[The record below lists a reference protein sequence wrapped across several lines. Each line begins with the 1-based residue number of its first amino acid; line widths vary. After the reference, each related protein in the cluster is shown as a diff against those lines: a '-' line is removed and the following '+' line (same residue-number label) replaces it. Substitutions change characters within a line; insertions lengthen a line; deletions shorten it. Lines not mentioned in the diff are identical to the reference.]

1 MSSERVYTLDDKIL
15 KLFASK
21 GSSGPQIANANGVK
35 VRRVMQLTRDF
46 AKASLDQLKILD
58 LACGEGVYAIEAALR
73 GADVTAS
80 DARTERM
87 NEGVKAAESLGLKNL
102 RFEQADVR
110 NINVGSQGSF
120 DVIFFLGI
128 LYHLDKRDVFAV
140 LKNIYEMCLQFVIID
155 THISLRVDDAVE
167 HNGQTYYGQQ
177 MREHAA
183 DDSEQVRRDRALSSL
198 DNAMSFWFT
207 RESLF
212 RLLNNV
218 GFTSVY
224 VCDVPLEPFK
234 PQDRITIVARKGE
247 PVKISSY
254 PWVND
259 KSEEEIKHVLGNS
272 GQFSR
277 QKNKETRI
285 KGAAKS
291 LINGVLNFFGLEI
304 RRL

>member
-1 MSSERVYTLDDKIL
+1 MLSERVYTLDTKIL

-21 GSSGPQIANANGVK
+21 GGSDPQIANANGVK
-35 VRRVMQLTRDF
+35 VRRIMQITRDF
-46 AKASLDQLKILD
+46 AKAPLKQLKILD

-73 GADVTAS
+73 GAEVIAS

-102 RFEQADVR
+102 RFEQTDVR
-110 NINVGSQGSF
+110 NVNVGSQGSF

-128 LYHLDKRDVFAV
+128 LYHLDKSDVFAV
-140 LKNIYEMCLQFVIID
+140 LKNIYDMCLQFMIID

-167 HNGQTYYGQQ
+167 YNGKTYYGQQ
-177 MREHAA
+177 VREHAA
-183 DDSEQVRRDRALSSL
+183 DDSEAVRRDRALSSL
-198 DNAMSFWFT
+198 DNVMSFWFT
-207 RESLF
+207 KESLF
-212 RLLNNV
+212 QLLNDI
-218 GFTSVY
+218 GFTSVC

-234 PQDRITIVARKGE
+234 PQNRITIIAKKGE

-259 KSEEEIKHVLGNS
+259 KSEEEIKRILGNS
-272 GQFSR
+272 EQLSR
-277 QKNKETRI
+277 QRNKETGI
-285 KGAAKS
+285 KGIAKS
-291 LINGVLNFFGLEI
+291 LINDMLSFFGLEI